1 MNTGFDTLIIFLSAS
16 IFLILLF
23 AILMFLPRLLK
34 KIEPK
39 EENIEINTVPSSLIK
54 AFSTLADEIK
64 SLKEQLMVRERL
76 AALGEVSA
84 GIAHEFRNPMGVI
97 AGYAK
102 LLLNSLEHNDKRREF
117 AAGILKEIGDMNSI
131 MEEMLKFSKS
141 EPIKKAAINLSK
153 SIEDVI
159 QGMGENAD
167 KIEFISHSNILIK
180 GDETLLKQTFK
191 NLIKNALDAGDKVW
205 IEIKRGAWS
214 VEQQALSRESQKD
227 GVYITVRDNGNG
239 IAEEDLKK
247 IFMPFYTTK
256 QGGSGIGLALVQKI
270 VMGHGG
276 NITVES
282 KEGEGSTFRIFLPME

>member
-1 MNTGFDTLIIFLSAS
+1 
-16 IFLILLF
+16 
-23 AILMFLPRLLK
+23 MFLPRLLK
-34 KIEPK
+34 KREPK
-39 EENIEINTVPSSLIK
+39 EENIEINTVIK

-64 SLKEQLMVRERL
+64 SLKEQLIMRERL

-102 LLLNSLEHNDKRREF
+102 LLLNSLEHSDKRREF

-141 EPIKKAAINLSK
+141 EPIKKADINLSK

-159 QGMGENAD
+159 QGMGVNAD

-180 GDETLLKQTFK
+180 GDETLLKQAFK
-191 NLIKNALDAGDKVW
+191 NLIRNALDAGDKIW
-205 IEIKRGAWS
+205 IEAKRGAWGVERQASS
-214 VEQQALSRESQKD
+214 VERQKD
-227 GVYITVRDNGNG
+227 GVSITVRDNGNG

-282 KEGEGSTFRIFLPME
+282 KEGEGSTFRMFLPIE

>member
-1 MNTGFDTLIIFLSAS
+1 MNGFDTLIIFLSAS

-34 KIEPK
+34 KREPK

-54 AFSTLADEIK
+54 AFSTLADELK

-141 EPIKKAAINLSK
+141 EPIKKADINLSK

-180 GDETLLKQTFK
+180 GDETLLKQAIR
-191 NLIKNALDAGDKVW
+191 NLVHNAIDAGDRVW
-205 IEIKRGAWS
+205 IELKRGVWG
-214 VEQQALSRESQKD
+214 VERKNLHLRGAREQ
-227 GVYITVRDNGNG
+227 
-239 IAEEDLKK
+239 
-247 IFMPFYTTK
+247 
-256 QGGSGIGLALVQKI
+256 
-270 VMGHGG
+270 
-276 NITVES
+276 
-282 KEGEGSTFRIFLPME
+282 KEGFHPCGKEERI